1 MTVDPEARRVDTS
14 IPNISWIVFHFVL
27 LQKVQML
34 IFIRVVGMMRCLFP
48 RQPAL
53 TILCAED
60 NVIQELL
67 MCTSKRSST
76 AKRCRPSGP
85 ESNSS

>member
-1 MTVDPEARRVDTS
+1 
-14 IPNISWIVFHFVL
+14 
-27 LQKVQML
+27 
-34 IFIRVVGMMRCLFP
+34 VVGMMRCLFP